1 MPFYRLVCI
10 AAHYPEYKHI
20 KDLVT
25 RAASHVLDNG
35 GVVRRLDSW
44 GTQTLPQRMRRAKVY
59 HRIGDYWTM
68 QFDASPATLRGLNN
82 IMRHDPRVIRWTSLK
97 VGEKVDDVLLV
108 EEKTMTRNTDGL
120 MGSRDLAYSTGRSV

>member
-1 MPFYRLVCI
+1 MPFYQLVCI

-44 GTQTLPQRMRRAKVY
+44 GTRTLPQRMRRAKMY
-59 HRIGDYWTM
+59 YNIGDYWTM
-68 QFDASPATLRGLNN
+68 QFDASPATLRGLNTL
-82 IMRHDPRVIRWTSLK
+82 MRHDPRVIRWTSLK
-97 VGEKVDDVLLV
+97 VGDKVEDVLMTG
-108 EEKTMTRNTDGL
+108 EKTIDHTR
-120 MGSRDLAYSTGRSV
+120 A